1 MYCKEATDSAPD
13 RERAYIYNDDSG
25 RDDRMAGYSYAVQG
39 GGLSATA
46 YDKLHSYIVY
56 NAKGR
61 DHKPK
66 RRRIEI
72 GIVGGE

>member
-1 MYCKEATDSAPD
+1 MTRGE
-13 RERAYIYNDDSG
+13 
-25 RDDRMAGYSYAVQG
+25 DDRMAGYSYAVQG

-61 DHKPK
+61 DHKPE